1 MPAEQRREVG
11 EIKEAKDVEEKTGGS
26 GPVRTFRDLLVYKQA
41 YRLALEISTLSRAFP
56 REEQYELGRQ
66 IRRSS
71 RSVAANIVEGWTK
84 RSSVAEF
91 KRHLVIASG
100 EAAETKFWL
109 DLAADEWLAKRESCR
124 HLEGEYSKLGMML
137 HNLWK
142 EWRKL

>member
-11 EIKEAKDVEEKTGGS
+11 EIKEAKDVEEKTGRS

-41 YRLALEISTLSRAFP
+41 YRLALEISTLSRERFP
-56 REEQYELGRQ
+56 ARNSMSSG
-66 IRRSS
+66 SS
-71 RSVAANIVEGWTK
+71 RSVAANIVEGWSK

>member
-1 MPAEQRREVG
+1 MPSEQRREVE
-11 EIKEAKDVEEKTGGS
+11 EIKEVKDVEEKTGRGN
-26 GPVRTFRDLLVYKQA
+26 PVRTFRDLLVYKQA
-41 YRLALEISTLSRAFP
+41 YRLALEISRLSREFP

-109 DLAADEWLAKRESCR
+109 DLAADEGFAKRDSCR
-124 HLEGEYSKLGMML
+124 RLEAEYSKLGMML
-137 HNLWK
+137 HNSWK